1 MYVRSF
7 YPALNAHA
15 PHCNLRPARLYS
27 IHHHHLIN
35 SKNSE
40 KKAIEHE
47 KRVYVFRIAVVWN
60 IFRFRNNWARYDKKI
75 YIGLHVRYSLFLW
88 DINETWIFSID
99 FSEILEFHENPSSGS
114 RVVPCGRTDMT
125 KLVVAAHYF
134 AKAPRNIPKYC
145 SGFKTPA

>member
-1 MYVRSF
+1 VYVRSF

-47 KRVYVFRIAVVWN
+47 MYVLICYTNLYETFLILRRTERDMIKVYT
-60 IFRFRNNWARYDKKI
+60 
-75 YIGLHVRYSLFLW
+75 GLHVKYRLFLSEFT
-88 DINETWIFSID
+88 ET
-99 FSEILEFHENPSSGS
+99 
-114 RVVPCGRTDMT
+114 
-125 KLVVAAHYF
+125 
-134 AKAPRNIPKYC
+134 
-145 SGFKTPA
+145 